1 MFPEGVETIIMT
13 KENYDKNVE
22 QLLLDKSKLEI
33 MWTELKKYVISKLEE
48 ENKDAYDS
56 EVEVSDAYIIY
67 EKMLDKMNKL
77 KEGIFDD

>member
-1 MFPEGVETIIMT
+1 MFPEGVETITMT

-77 KEGIFDD
+77 KEGVFDD